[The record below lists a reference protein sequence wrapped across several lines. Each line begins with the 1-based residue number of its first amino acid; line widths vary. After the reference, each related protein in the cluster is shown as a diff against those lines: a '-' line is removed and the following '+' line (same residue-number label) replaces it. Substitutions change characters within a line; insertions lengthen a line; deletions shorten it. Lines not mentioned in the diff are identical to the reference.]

1 MKKVLSVL
9 LSCTIMTSLLIGCSS
24 SDDEKYDKLAQKIE
38 ELEKE
43 NEKLKEEKE
52 DKGE

>member
-24 SDDEKYDKLAQKIE
+24 DDDEADPS
-38 ELEKE
+38 
-43 NEKLKEEKE
+43 
-52 DKGE
+52 